1 MKEELGKMNSVFS
14 VLDTLHL
21 YFPSASFEAVFESK
35 GIVILT
41 KDDIDEKAFL
51 AIVQGKV
58 RMYFKV

>member
-1 MKEELGKMNSVFS
+1 MKAELGKMNSVFK
-14 VLDTLHL
+14 VLDDLHL
-21 YFPSASFEAVFESK
+21 FFPFASFEAVFESK

-58 RMYFKV
+58 RMRFNV